1 MSGVRAAV
9 SQLLRTLSICVPMTV
24 ATAPAVLAQ
33 TVANPTLGTDIPAQ
47 PLAQALAAFASQTG
61 LQLVYV
67 SGVVRNQ
74 KSHAV
79 SAGMSPQDA
88 LSRLL
93 RGTGLQFEYLTPH
106 SIRILAA
113 ASRKVT
119 ASAATDEEEVIVTAN
134 RREEEVQNVP
144 MTIQVLTQA
153 TLARLNAT
161 TFDDFLSYLPGV
173 TAHGVGP
180 SQNNIYIRGLGTGD
194 YGNQAAGSNGS
205 FPNVAIYLDEQ
216 SAQLPGRNLDIY
228 AADLERIEVL
238 EGPQGTLFG
247 AGAEAGVL
255 RYITNKPKLDVTE
268 VAVNSAYSTTA
279 HGEASTAIDA
289 VINIPLIAGQ
299 WALRAA
305 IYNEKRGGYIN
316 NVPGTFV
323 RASSDPSIHYAYAG
337 GQVPANSV
345 VINNSNLVANDIN
358 PVTYEGI
365 RVQSLY
371 RFNEDW
377 SVLLAQSYQ
386 DIDAAGVF
394 AEMSTNSA
402 GQPLPDLSV
411 QLYNPSYNKDRFEN
425 TAVTVDG
432 HVGDLA
438 LLYAGSYLVRN
449 VDQVQDYTAYAHG
462 GLYVDYYQCVNPGA
476 TGATARC
483 FTPSATWRDQER
495 NTHQSQELRLTTPAD
510 WRIRG
515 VGGLF
520 YENYRIQDQGNWSY
534 LTALPYF
541 NPIAPPTGY
550 FTVNGRVICGCAP
563 TNAVFVPGAVTSLNP
578 NARPP
583 GVAFLNDISRGYK
596 QKAAYASV
604 DFDLIPRTLTLTA
617 GTRYFNN
624 NNVEVG
630 SLAGSFGCQ
639 LINNPDAPD
648 PCRNRYFSNL
658 NALGDDSTYTGFRSR
673 ASLSW
678 KVDDATLLYYTW
690 SQGFRAG
697 GFNRGMATPE
707 SSPLANVPVPQSWQT
722 QAYQHKGWS
731 PPLGYGPDTLIN
743 NELGWKTSWW
753 EQRVQWTGDFY
764 QEDWNHAQIG
774 AFDLTVLGSSI
785 INGGNYRVRGFETSG
800 AASLFSGLTM
810 EFGAAW
816 THSALVKQPTFYWAD
831 GTPINFSSLQN
842 SAGVTLTNPV
852 GALGNPLA
860 GAPPFQGNVR
870 VRYEVSLNDY
880 NAFAQLSAV
889 HQAQSI
895 SSTDQFA
902 SDLHGVD
909 AAYKLPAF
917 SSYDGA
923 IGVAKDA
930 WVAQLYG
937 ENLSDT
943 RAQLY
948 ANYSLYY
955 KGVTVSRPRT
965 IGLRMSY
972 KFVDH

>member
-1 MSGVRAAV
+1 MRGVSAAV
-9 SQLLRTLSICVPMTV
+9 SGILRTLSICVPV
-24 ATAPAVLAQ
+24 ALVGAPPALAQ
-33 TVANPTLGTDIPAQ
+33 MVANSTLDADIPAQ

-67 SGVVRNQ
+67 SGVVRSQ

-93 RGTGLQFEYLTPH
+93 RGTGLRFEYLTPH
-106 SIRILAA
+106 SIRILAGPA
-113 ASRKVT
+113 PRATPVST
-119 ASAATDEEEVIVTAN
+119 TDEEEVIVTAN
-134 RREEEVQNVP
+134 RREEAVQNVP

-161 TFDDFLSYLPGV
+161 TFDDFVGYLPGV
-173 TAHGVGP
+173 TAHGLGP
-180 SQNNIYIRGLGTGD
+180 SQNNIYIRGLGTVE

-228 AADLERIEVL
+228 AADLERVEVL

-289 VINIPLIAGQ
+289 VINIPLITGQ

-323 RASSDPSIHYAYAG
+323 RANSDPSIHYAYAG

-365 RVQSLY
+365 RIQSLY

-386 DIDAAGVF
+386 DMDASGVF
-394 AEMSTNSA
+394 TEMAANSV

-425 TAVTVDG
+425 TAVTLDG

-462 GLYVDYYQCVNPGA
+462 GLYADYYQCVNPGA
-476 TGATARC
+476 TPATARC
-483 FTPSATWRDQER
+483 FSPSATWRDQER
-495 NTHQSQELRLTTPAD
+495 NTHQSHELRVTTPAD

-520 YENYRIQDQGNWSY
+520 YESYRIQDQGDWSY

-550 FTVNGRVICGCAP
+550 YAVNGHAVCGCAP
-563 TNAVFVPGAVTSLNP
+563 AGAVFVPGPVTSINP
-578 NARPP
+578 NARPA
-583 GVAFLNDISRGYK
+583 GVAFLNDITRGYK

-624 NNVEVG
+624 NNVEAG

-639 LINNPDAPD
+639 LINNADVPD
-648 PCRNRYFSNL
+648 PCRNRYSADL
-658 NALGDDSTYTGFRSR
+658 NALGDDRTYTGFRSR

-678 KVDDATLLYYTW
+678 KVNDVALLYYTW

-697 GFNRGMATPE
+697 GFNRGLETPE
-707 SSPLANVPVPQSWQT
+707 NSPLAYVATPQSFQQ
-722 QAYQHKGWS
+722 QAYQHKGWT

-743 NELGWKTSWW
+743 NEAGWKTSWLD
-753 EQRVQWTGDFY
+753 QRLQWTGAFY

-774 AFDLTVLGSSI
+774 AFDLTVLGSAI

-800 AASLFSGLTM
+800 SATLVTGLTV

-816 THSALVKQPTFYWAD
+816 NHSALVKQPTFYWAD

-842 SAGVTLTNPV
+842 FAQGPVTNPV
-852 GALGNPLA
+852 GALGSTLA
-860 GAPPFQGNVR
+860 GAPPFQGDIR
-870 VRYEVSLNDY
+870 WRYEVPLDGY
-880 NAFAQLSAV
+880 NAFAQVSAV
-889 HQAQSI
+889 HQAQSV
-895 SSTDQFA
+895 SSTDRFA
-902 SDLHGVD
+902 ADQNSVATG
-909 AAYKLPAF
+909 YNLPAF
-917 SSYDGA
+917 TSYDGA
-923 IGVAKDA
+923 LGVAKEF
-930 WVAQLYG
+930 WVAQLFG

-943 RAQLY
+943 RAQLF
-948 ANYSLYY
+948 ANHTLYY

-965 IGLRMSY
+965 IGLRVSY
-972 KFVDH
+972 KFVDR